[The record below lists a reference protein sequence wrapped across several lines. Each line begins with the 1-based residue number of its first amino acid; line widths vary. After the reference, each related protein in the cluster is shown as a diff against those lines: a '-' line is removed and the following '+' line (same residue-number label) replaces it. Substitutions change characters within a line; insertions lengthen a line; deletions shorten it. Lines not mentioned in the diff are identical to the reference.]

1 MATTTLNSVTKIP
14 KMELSSSSSLVSMP
28 VIGFGTA
35 ADNNDGATLIS
46 VVLES
51 IKLGYRHF
59 DTASA
64 YGSEQALGEAIAEA
78 LRLGLIPSWD
88 DLFITT
94 KLWPSE
100 AHAHLVLPSLQKSLR
115 TLCQWTSSLCGQPW
129 KSARDLALPSP
140 LESATSLVEMN
151 PVWQQKKLTE
161 FCKANGIIVTAFS
174 PLGAKGSSWGTND
187 VVDNEV
193 LKEIAK
199 THGKTVAQVCLRW
212 VYEHGAA
219 PIAKSYNKERLKE
232 NLQIFDWELS
242 EDEYYK
248 IGQIKQHRMML
259 KEELVSAHGPYKSI
273 EEMWDGEL

>member
-1 MATTTLNSVTKIP
+1 
-14 KMELSSSSSLVSMP
+14 ME
-28 VIGFGTA
+28 
-35 ADNNDGATLIS
+35 
-46 VVLES
+46 EC
-51 IKLGYRHF
+51 
-59 DTASA
+59 
-64 YGSEQALGEAIAEA
+64 Q
-78 LRLGLIPSWD
+78 RLGLTKSIGVSNFSCKKLENLLSFATMPPS
-88 DLFITT
+88 
-94 KLWPSE
+94 
-100 AHAHLVLPSLQKSLR
+100 VNQ
-115 TLCQWTSSLCGQPW
+115 
-129 KSARDLALPSP
+129 
-140 LESATSLVEMN
+140 VEMN